1 MSEALTIAQLVKVH
15 TLMLSMLEE
24 AVNAN
29 WQELNRLDS
38 ERRVLLENKNNN
50 PLAEQSKSG
59 ADYEDWCQKILALD
73 TQINDTVLAARQQL
87 IKENRELTAQMN
99 AKKGYQTTAT
109 IQTTTYGP

>member
-1 MSEALTIAQLVKVH
+1 MSQALTIAQLVKVH
-15 TLMLSMLEE
+15 TLMLSMLDE

-38 ERRVLLENKNNN
+38 ERRVLLDENSSST
-50 PLAEQSKSG
+50 LTEQSKPG
-59 ADYEDWCQKILALD
+59 ADYEDWCQKILTLD
-73 TQINDTVLAARQQL
+73 TQINETVQAARQQL